1 MKLPRRQF
9 LHVAAAAA
17 AVPAASRI
25 ARAQTYPARPVR
37 LVVGF
42 PPGQTAD
49 ITARVLGQC
58 VSERLGQP
66 FVIDNRPGASGT
78 IATEVVVHA
87 PADGYTLL
95 YATASNYINVTLYE
109 KLSYDFI
116 RDIGPV
122 SSTARSPLVMVV
134 NPSLPVKTIPEFIA
148 YAKD

>member
-25 ARAQTYPARPVR
+25 ARAQPYPTRPVR

-58 VSERLGQP
+58 LSERLGQP
-66 FVIDNRPGASGT
+66 IVIDNRPGASGT
-78 IATEVVVHA
+78 IATEEVVHA
-87 PADGYTLL
+87 PADGYALL
-95 YATASNYINVTLYE
+95 YVTASNYINPTLYE
-109 KLSYDFI
+109 KLSY
-116 RDIGPV
+116 
-122 SSTARSPLVMVV
+122 
-134 NPSLPVKTIPEFIA
+134 N
-148 YAKD
+148 